1 MRRNRTC
8 QRLLQRGQAM
18 PQQHW
23 ARTSLVCQQY
33 HRGRSGFCLC
43 VCKTCDGQLAVNFVC
58 CCFCCPL
65 FCPFERSH
73 VQIASCGMHIKRHAK
88 MSLRLANAFNP
99 PAETAPQS
107 LVSPPDFAKLLEQDG
122 NYSPEHALVPA
133 ETG

>member
-1 MRRNRTC
+1 M
-8 QRLLQRGQAM
+8 
-18 PQQHW
+18 
-23 ARTSLVCQQY
+23 
-33 HRGRSGFCLC
+33 
-43 VCKTCDGQLAVNFVC
+43 
-58 CCFCCPL
+58 
-65 FCPFERSH
+65 
-73 VQIASCGMHIKRHAK
+73 QIASCGMHIKRHAK